1 MIEDTE
7 LYETGAKPLNLVAE
21 ILDLYGNLKQY
32 TYQMQIDNANAL
44 KYINMRKEESANIG
58 KNIKIIEN
66 LAKTDELRAILEEYK
81 TFRTTFIANVEK
93 YETMIQMG
101 DIEGARNFLNG
112 EYGQNI
118 NQYNSI
124 IKKFRNSL
132 EKNAKNISDSNTAEA
147 NAVARK
153 NIILAV
159 IISILSIVFAYVL
172 TKYITGMVGKLTEVS
187 QKVAKGEVN
196 VNVEVESSDEFGKL
210 AQAMQD
216 LVGSIKGIIEDAKKF
231 YNEQKLG
238 EIDYFIDVKKYN
250 GAYREVANSIN
261 EAANLH
267 IQNILKILNI
277 LGKYAEGDFSQQLE
291 KLPGKQIVANQ
302 AMDKLR
308 ENLANMLLILNEM
321 SKKVEQNDLNFRID
335 ASEVRRRV

>member
-1 MIEDTE
+1 MID
-7 LYETGAKPLNLVAE
+7 E
-21 ILDLYGNLKQY
+21 IN
-32 TYQMQIDNANAL
+32 
-44 KYINMRKEESANIG
+44 
-58 KNIKIIEN
+58 
-66 LAKTDELRAILEEYK
+66 
-81 TFRTTFIANVEK
+81 
-93 YETMIQMG
+93 
-101 DIEGARNFLNG
+101 
-112 EYGQNI
+112 
-118 NQYNSI
+118 
-124 IKKFRNSL
+124 
-132 EKNAKNISDSNTAEA
+132 KNAKNIADSNTAEA

-153 NIILAV
+153 NIILSV
-159 IISILSIVFAYVL
+159 IIGILSIVFAYVL

-216 LVGSIKGIIEDAKKF
+216 LIGSIKGIIDDANKF

-238 EIDYFIDVKKYN
+238 DIDYFIDVKKYN

-261 EAANLH
+261 EAANMH

-277 LGKYAEGDFSQQLE
+277 LNKYADGDFSQQLE
-291 KLPGKQIVANQ
+291 KLPGKQIVVNQ

-308 ENLANMLLILNEM
+308 ENLANMLVILNEM

-335 ASEVRRRV
+335 ASKLEGEFKKNVEGLNKMIDIVREPIRRIAESVNVVASSANQISSSTEQMAAGAQESSQQTLEVASAVEEMTKTILETSQNTTRA